1 MSGRIQKLE
10 RQLTGTD
17 EDNMS
22 DLSESPSL
30 TPRPDSPSSL
40 PLSPSRPASSRRES
54 RITLEAE
61 LKKSRQAEE
70 VGHTVNAITT
80 DTDTTTTTTCS
91 TTTSRRES
99 RITLEA
105 ELKKSRQAEEVGHTF
120 IASSRSSSIFKKLL
134 VGNLQEV

>member
-10 RQLTGTD
+10 RRLTGTD

-70 VGHTVNAITT
+70 VGHTFIT
-80 DTDTTTTTTCS
+80 
-91 TTTSRRES
+91 
-99 RITLEA
+99 
-105 ELKKSRQAEEVGHTF
+105 
-120 IASSRSSSIFKKLL
+120 SSSSSSIFKKLL
-134 VGNLQEV
+134 VGYLQEVQWGIMAAKLRFVFGCVS